1 MTMTAA
7 SLLARAHDGAV
18 DEPDRRPATGG
29 VDRAPMV
36 SWVARS
42 QGRANGPGRRR
53 GAGRGLHSLR
63 HVATEPDPRTAGGV
77 RGRYINWTMAS
88 GARTCTVGSMGAGPR
103 LSRSQWYDGALA
115 VGALA
120 ISISVLT
127 TMPSWEPG
135 LLAALL
141 ILAHVVPIAFRR
153 RTPRA
158 AFAVSIGAG
167 VLYLAAGWP
176 MVGLGLAA
184 LVMTYSLA
192 AYAARFHSLVG
203 LVAVEVGLTLEALF
217 GMSRPQFDTLL
228 GNLIMLAAAWI
239 LGDGARRRR
248 EEALSEQQ
256 RLARQAVGEER
267 LRIARELHDVVAH
280 SMSVIAVQAGTGRM
294 VIDDDLEHAR
304 RALASIEE
312 TSKRALDEMRRLL
325 GVLRADTPDAAA
337 LAPVPTLDDLD
348 RLVAYA
354 VDGGTAVDVSVD
366 GDRRKAPA
374 GIELAAY
381 RVLQEALTNVRRHAA
396 GAPARVHLS
405 FEPAELVVEI
415 ENPLAGG
422 QPPSGSGGH
431 GLLGMRERVSLYGG
445 TFDAGP
451 HPDGTFKVSARIPY
465 ENEPR

>member
-1 MTMTAA
+1 
-7 SLLARAHDGAV
+7 
-18 DEPDRRPATGG
+18 
-29 VDRAPMV
+29 
-36 SWVARS
+36 
-42 QGRANGPGRRR
+42 
-53 GAGRGLHSLR
+53 
-63 HVATEPDPRTAGGV
+63 
-77 RGRYINWTMAS
+77 
-88 GARTCTVGSMGAGPR
+88 MGAGPR
-103 LSRSQWYDGALA
+103 LSRSQWFDGALA

-127 TMPSWEPG
+127 TIPSWEPG

-141 ILAHVVPIAFRR
+141 VLAHVAPIAFRR
-153 RTPRA
+153 GTPRA

-167 VLYLAAGWP
+167 ILYLAAGWP
-176 MVGLGLAA
+176 MVGLGIAA

-192 AYAARFHSLVG
+192 AYAARAHSLVG
-203 LVAVEVGLTLEALF
+203 LVAIEVGLTLEALF
-217 GMSRPQFDTLL
+217 GKGRPHIDTLV

-294 VIDDDLEHAR
+294 VIDDDVEHAR

-312 TSKRALDEMRRLL
+312 TSKRALNEMRRLL
-325 GVLRADTPDAAA
+325 GVLRADTADAAA
-337 LAPVPTLDDLD
+337 LAPVPSLDDLD

-354 VDGGTAVDVSVD
+354 VDGGTAVDVLVD

-415 ENPLAGG
+415 ENPLTGG
-422 QPPSGSGGH
+422 QPAGGPGGH

-445 TFDAGP
+445 TFEAGP

-465 ENEPR
+465 ENEAR